1 MLSYISNIFRLR
13 VFNQFSKWIMNYLYL
28 FSSNILEPTPSKCIA
43 FLAKRTFPLNLNLTA
58 RHWQDKSILNIQ
70 CHNLEIFWSMP
81 ANSSWSCH
89 KKKKFCNES
98 IYFTVSSSNLI
109 LHNYVDKYYIYIMY
123 FQEFNALLVL
133 QYH

>member
-1 MLSYISNIFRLR
+1 MDNELLIF
-13 VFNQFSKWIMNYLYL
+13 VFFKYSR
-28 FSSNILEPTPSKCIA
+28 EPTLTICIA

-89 KKKKFCNES
+89 KKKSFAMNWS
-98 IYFTVSSSNLI
+98 IFQYQAQTSYFIIMSIDITYILCTSQNSTLIFYCMNLKVM
-109 LHNYVDKYYIYIMY
+109 HPMKH
-123 FQEFNALLVL
+123 FWQENTQQF
-133 QYH
+133 